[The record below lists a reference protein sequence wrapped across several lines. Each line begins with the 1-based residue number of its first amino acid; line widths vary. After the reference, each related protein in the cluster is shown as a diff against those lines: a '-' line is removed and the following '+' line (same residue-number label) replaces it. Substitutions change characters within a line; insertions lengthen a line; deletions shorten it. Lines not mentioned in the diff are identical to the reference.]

1 MTSDQLPP
9 MLATSRLSSVQR
21 QSECTR
27 LDVYFLS
34 SKNDIEKRLLPFIQN
49 FLVDS
54 TDYMLEDFSIS
65 IGAIIRRNGECGL
78 SPAAGSLQLV
88 AARLG

>member
-34 SKNDIEKRLLPFIQN
+34 SKNDIELLMKSSFSGSSSS
-49 FLVDS
+49 S
-54 TDYMLEDFSIS
+54 TILF
-65 IGAIIRRNGECGL
+65 
-78 SPAAGSLQLV
+78 
-88 AARLG
+88 

>member
-34 SKNDIEKRLLPFIQN
+34 SKNDIELLLMKSSFSGSSSS
-49 FLVDS
+49 S
-54 TDYMLEDFSIS
+54 TILF
-65 IGAIIRRNGECGL
+65 
-78 SPAAGSLQLV
+78 
-88 AARLG
+88 